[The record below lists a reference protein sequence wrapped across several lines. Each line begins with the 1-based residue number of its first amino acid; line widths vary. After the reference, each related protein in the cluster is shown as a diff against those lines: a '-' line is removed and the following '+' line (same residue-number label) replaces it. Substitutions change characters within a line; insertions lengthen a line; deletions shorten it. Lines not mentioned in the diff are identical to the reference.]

1 MNAKHSITALTV
13 FEAVQPY
20 VFWLMFSVCAHVFED
35 ADWFSDNL
43 PLIATVWVLAT
54 GIIGALYI
62 WLSWNSEFRSLA
74 RNAMIIKLAH
84 IPYYLLVFACAA
96 LSIILSLKI
105 PFITVAVWAFCFIAD
120 ATLIVTSGL
129 YELAAVIA
137 GVRCKRMTG
146 GQGVVFAIAGFL
158 FCVDVVIAVVTY
170 VKSREVV
177 TVGVRPGNGV
187 GVAPGAGADAMP
199 SGWAGARLGS
209 SPSEPVG
216 RRY

>member
-1 MNAKHSITALTV
+1 MNTKRALTALTI
-13 FEAVQPY
+13 FEAAQPY
-20 VFWLMFSVCAHVFED
+20 LFWLMFSVCAHVFED

-129 YELAAVIA
+129 YELAAVIV
-137 GVRCKRMTG
+137 GVRYGRLTPAQSVMYG
-146 GQGVVFAIAGFL
+146 IAGFL
-158 FCVDVVIAVVTY
+158 FCVDVVTAIILFAQ
-170 VKSREVV
+170 SCR
-177 TVGVRPGNGV
+177 
-187 GVAPGAGADAMP
+187 
-199 SGWAGARLGS
+199 
-209 SPSEPVG
+209 EPVMSVG
-216 RRY
+216 TRAMQPPAAGSYGPGGTYGPRPMGA